1 MQKGTRF
8 NDFAIVYLRRNDY
21 KTHFWNISQDEIVIL
36 LKNSD
41 LNKEVH
47 YYNMPKKFFLLFYCK
62 NEY

>member
-21 KTHFWNISQDEIVIL
+21 KTHFWNISKDEIVIL

-47 YYNMPKKFFLLFYCK
+47 HYNMPFKIF
-62 NEY
+62 